1 MLGSVCFESFSGTCD
16 VLKLRIASVDFC
28 NIEFCKFPIGGPEE
42 WRAQEA
48 RNEKPRDWG
57 GKMEG
62 TRELSP

>member
-48 RNEKPRDWG
+48 RERETKG
-57 GKMEG
+57 LEGKMEG